1 MKNYKLIIQYDGT
14 RYKGWQRLGNTENTI
29 QEKIEKVLTEFVGAP
44 VEIMGRSRTVGGVH
58 ALHHVAN
65 VKLKND
71 PSPSEVK
78 EYLNRYLPEDI
89 GVIEVEEV
97 QERFHARFNARYKTY
112 LYKIWNRKHP
122 NPFMRKYSMHIPEDL
137 NVEAMKK
144 ASRHFIGTH
153 DFTAFSNVRSK
164 TKSFVRTVEAVTVE
178 EKDGFIDIRITGD
191 GFLHN
196 MVRKIVGCL
205 VQTGKGL
212 LPEEE
217 IPSIIESKD
226 RSRVLFMAEAKG
238 LFLESVVFD
247 SPKD

>member
-1 MKNYKLIIQYDGT
+1 MGST
-14 RYKGWQRLGNTENTI
+14 RTD
-29 QEKIEKVLTEFVGAP
+29 A
-44 VEIMGRSRTVGGVH
+44 GVI
-58 ALHHVAN
+58 ALHQVAN